1 MRIVSNTGPLI
12 GLAKIDCLFILK
24 EIASEVLIPRV
35 VYRELF
41 GKIGIESERIDR
53 ALNDF
58 IRVIDLEPLSPTLK
72 ETLADLDEGEKQAI
86 GLASTYSSDIILLL
100 DDHAGR
106 VVAEKLNIPTTG
118 TIGILLL
125 AKEKNILKN
134 ISSLIDELR
143 YQGYWISD
151 EIADL
156 AKSLAK
162 EK

>member
-1 MRIVSNTGPLI
+1 M
-12 GLAKIDCLFILK
+12 
-24 EIASEVLIPRV
+24 IPRV

-72 ETLADLDEGEKQAI
+72 ETLADLDVGEKQAI

>member
-1 MRIVSNTGPLI
+1 M
-12 GLAKIDCLFILK
+12 
-24 EIASEVLIPRV
+24 IPRV

-72 ETLADLDEGEKQAI
+72 ETLADLDVGEKQAI

-125 AKEKNILKN
+125 AKEKNILKP
-134 ISSLIDELR
+134 
-143 YQGYWISD
+143 
-151 EIADL
+151 
-156 AKSLAK
+156 
-162 EK
+162 